1 MTSKEVIQYI
11 EKEGIDKLYKKYLK
25 CFELIDRWSDIFI
38 EGDLLNE
45 NELALA
51 LDQST
56 GIFAK
61 LCSVVNALEAYKERR
76 EYDAEAKFYNTLD
89 KVRTQDT
96 SIAKANARA
105 SVSDIREYIADFKSY
120 LTAAQQNITTSQSR
134 LKRLTVE
141 KGAKGVDFTGETPIE
156 KETEEEFPDLIKPD
170 EPIINE
176 GWES

>member
-25 CFELIDRWSDIFI
+25 CFELIDQWSDTFI

-45 NELALA
+45 NELALV

-61 LCSVVNALEAYKERR
+61 LCSVVNALEAYKDRQ
-76 EYDAEAKFYNTLD
+76 EYNAEAKFYNTLD
-89 KVRTQDT
+89 KVRTQDI
-96 SIAKANARA
+96 SIAKANARV
-105 SVSDIREYIADFKSY
+105 SISDIREYIADFKSY
-120 LTAAQQNITTSQSR
+120 WIAAQQNITTAQSR

-156 KETEEEFPDLIKPD
+156 EQEKKVVENESSQT
-170 EPIINE
+170 NE
-176 GWES
+176 GWEE